1 MSENIQSS
9 DSLQPSW
16 AAHELFAL
24 ALTLVL
30 AVWIVSKYGKEA
42 QPQSLT
48 TERDQARA
56 QKRAE
61 LKKADE
67 EALGGYGVLDA
78 GRKVYR
84 VPITDATSPCPDW
97 AASPNHVAR
106 STASP
111 SKRSKNIFGK
121 ANVVAWNMRED
132 TAVVRNTMIE
142 TRNSKA
148 R

>member
-24 ALTLVL
+24 GLTLVL

-56 QKRAE
+56 EKRAE

-67 EALGGYGVLDA
+67 EALGGYVADLHRCLPA
-78 GRKVYR
+78 
-84 VPITDATSPCPDW
+84 PTSTI
-97 AASPNHVAR
+97 AH
-106 STASP
+106 
-111 SKRSKNIFGK
+111 KRY
-121 ANVVAWNMRED
+121 D
-132 TAVVRNTMIE
+132 L
-142 TRNSKA
+142 NS